1 MIKIDPAIIGDAVA
15 RALKED
21 VDTGDITT
29 LAVVPPNEEV
39 EAAIV
44 AKEECVVAGLP
55 VAEAV
60 FMHLDPR
67 VKFEALVRDGS
78 VVARGERIALLS
90 GYASPILTGE
100 RVALNFLQHLS
111 GIATLTRKAVDLV
124 KGTGATILDT
134 RKTIPGLRHFEKY
147 AVAMGGA
154 MNHRM
159 GLFDRVLIKDN
170 HLRIQERYGA
180 DAITR
185 AVALARE
192 KRPGMPVEVEADSI
206 EAVEAA
212 VNARADCILLDNM
225 TADEIK
231 EAVGL
236 INGRASIEASGGIT
250 LENVR
255 EIALAGAQ
263 FISIGYLTHSAKAAD
278 IHLDI
283 VT

>member
-1 MIKIDPAIIGDAVA
+1 MVKIDPAIISDAVA

-21 VDTGDITT
+21 VGTEDVTT
-29 LAVVPPNEEV
+29 LAVVPPNEAV

-55 VAEAV
+55 VADAV
-60 FMHLDPR
+60 FAHLDPR

-78 VVARGERIALLS
+78 VVSRGERMALLH

-111 GIATLTRKAVDLV
+111 GIATLTRKVVDLV
-124 KGTGATILDT
+124 KDTGATILDT
-134 RKTIPGLRHFEKY
+134 RKTMPGLRYLEKY
-147 AVAMGGA
+147 AVAMGGGT
-154 MNHRM
+154 NHRM

-170 HLRIQERYGA
+170 HLRIQLRYGA
-180 DAITR
+180 DAIAR
-185 AVALARE
+185 AVALVRE
-192 KRPGMPVEVEADSI
+192 KRPGMPIEVEADSI

-212 VNARADCILLDNM
+212 VDAKADCILLDNM

-263 FISIGYLTHSAKAAD
+263 FISIGCLTHSAKAAD
-278 IHLDI
+278 ISLDI
-283 VT
+283 LT